1 MLTRMGRGETP
12 YEIEN
17 GDKVV
22 FSASIIPEPT
32 NEGQRYQSEQL
43 LRMQG
48 ARLYDDI
55 HVSGHLREEGHYEML
70 DALQPQHLIP
80 AHQTLKGR
88 SPYVDLATSQG
99 YKLGRDVHVTQNG
112 ERYPTRRMTSETK
125 EARVLEA
132 IRERREL
139 VNAAIDE
146 ELPVQHPERLY
157 EATRYILEAGG
168 KRLRP
173 TVTTLA
179 AEAVTGTDPLS
190 ADFREFAA
198 LDGNTV
204 DVMRAAVA
212 IEVIQSFT
220 LIHDDIMDEDDLR
233 RGVPAVHEQ
242 YDISTAIL
250 AGDTLYSKA
259 FEFMTETGSDPAN
272 GLEAMRMLA
281 TTCTEI
287 CEGQSLDVSFESRDD
302 ILPEEYLEMVELKTA
317 VLYGASAATPA
328 VLLGADDEV
337 VDALY
342 QYGIDSGRAF
352 QIQDDVLDLTVAS
365 EELGKQRGSDLVEGR
380 RR

>member
-1 MLTRMGRGETP
+1 
-12 YEIEN
+12 
-17 GDKVV
+17 
-22 FSASIIPEPT
+22 
-32 NEGQRYQSEQL
+32 
-43 LRMQG
+43 
-48 ARLYDDI
+48 
-55 HVSGHLREEGHYEML
+55 
-70 DALQPQHLIP
+70 
-80 AHQTLKGR
+80 
-88 SPYVDLATSQG
+88 
-99 YKLGRDVHVTQNG
+99 VHVTQNG
-112 ERYPTRRMTSETK
+112 RALSNSPNDERETK

-342 QYGIDSGRAF
+342 QYGIDSGRVP
-352 QIQDDVLDLTVAS
+352 DP
-365 EELGKQRGSDLVEGR
+365 R
-380 RR
+380 RRTRSDGRLRRAGQTARLRPRRGEETLITLHARQQGVDVDGLVDADTPAEVTEEAIEDAVAALEEVARSRTPARQPRT

>member
-1 MLTRMGRGETP
+1 
-12 YEIEN
+12 
-17 GDKVV
+17 
-22 FSASIIPEPT
+22 
-32 NEGQRYQSEQL
+32 
-43 LRMQG
+43 
-48 ARLYDDI
+48 
-55 HVSGHLREEGHYEML
+55 
-70 DALQPQHLIP
+70 
-80 AHQTLKGR
+80 
-88 SPYVDLATSQG
+88 
-99 YKLGRDVHVTQNG
+99 
-112 ERYPTRRMTSETK
+112 MTSETK
-125 EARVLEA
+125 EARVLDA
-132 IRERREL
+132 IRERRDL

-146 ELPVQHPERLY
+146 ELPVQEPERLY

-179 AEAVTGTDPLS
+179 AEAVTGTEPMD
-190 ADFREFAA
+190 ADFRAFPS
-198 LDGNTV
+198 LSGDGV
-204 DVMRAAVA
+204 DMTRAAVA

-233 RGVPAVHEQ
+233 RGVPAVHEA

-259 FEFMTETGSDPAN
+259 FEFMTETGADPQH

-281 TTCTEI
+281 STCTEI
-287 CEGQSLDVSFESRDD
+287 CEGQALDVAFESRDD

-328 VLLGADDEV
+328 LLLGADEDV

-352 QIQDDVLDLTVAS
+352 QIQDDVLDLTVPS
-365 EELGKQRGSDLVEGR
+365 EELGKQRGSDLVEGKETLITLHAR
-380 RR
+380 QQGVDVDGLVDADAPAEATEDAIDEAVAALEAVGSIEYARETAEDLTARSKEHLELLPESGSRSLLEDLADYLIVRGY

>member
-1 MLTRMGRGETP
+1 M
-12 YEIEN
+12 
-17 GDKVV
+17 
-22 FSASIIPEPT
+22 T
-32 NEGQRYQSEQL
+32 N
-43 LRMQG
+43 
-48 ARLYDDI
+48 
-55 HVSGHLREEGHYEML
+55 
-70 DALQPQHLIP
+70 
-80 AHQTLKGR
+80 
-88 SPYVDLATSQG
+88 
-99 YKLGRDVHVTQNG
+99 
-112 ERYPTRRMTSETK
+112 ETK
-125 EARVLEA
+125 EARVLDA

-146 ELPVQHPERLY
+146 ELPIQHPERLY
-157 EATRYILEAGG
+157 EAARDILEAGG

-179 AEAVTGTDPLS
+179 AEAVTGVDPMS
-190 ADFREFAA
+190 TEFRAFPSLNGTE
-198 LDGNTV
+198 V
-204 DVMRAAVA
+204 DIMRAAVA

-242 YDISTAIL
+242 YDTSTAIL

-259 FEFMTETGSDPAN
+259 FEFMTESGADPEN

-287 CEGQSLDVSFESRDD
+287 CEGQALDVAFESRDD

-328 VLLGADDEV
+328 LLLGAEEDI
-337 VDALY
+337 VDGLY

-352 QIQDDVLDLTVAS
+352 QIQDDVLDLTVPS
-365 EELGKQRGSDLVEGR
+365 EELGKQRGSDLVEGKETLITLHAR
-380 RR
+380 QHGVDVDSLVDADTPAAVTEEAIDEAVTTLEQAGSITYARETAEELTARSKDHLQRLPESSSRQLLEDLADYLIVRGY